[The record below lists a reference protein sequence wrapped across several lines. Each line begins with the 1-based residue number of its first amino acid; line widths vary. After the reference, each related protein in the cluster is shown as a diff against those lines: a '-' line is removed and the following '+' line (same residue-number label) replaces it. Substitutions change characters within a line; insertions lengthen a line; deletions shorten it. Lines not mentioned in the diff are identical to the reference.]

1 MGMKRIYGAF
11 KQFLTKHY
19 KLGFFVSIS
28 IALLSGVRTT
38 FPGLNI
44 AIVLAFAGGVVSF
57 SEIISYRVGKI
68 PFFMIDKTWDNYRL
82 KYSGEELE
90 EKYKEH
96 SLKWASI
103 GFMIAVISFA
113 IWLPWEII
121 QSICNA

>member
-1 MGMKRIYGAF
+1 MKRIYGAF

-19 KLGFFVSIS
+19 KLGFFISIS
-28 IALLSGVRTT
+28 ITLLSGVRTI
-38 FPGLNI
+38 FPEVNF

-68 PFFMIDKTWDNYRL
+68 PLFMIDKTWDHYRL

-103 GFMIAVISFA
+103 GFMVAVISFGV
-113 IWLPWEII
+113 WII
-121 QSICNA
+121 IESVVGLMVLFE

>member
-1 MGMKRIYGAF
+1 MKRIYGIF
-11 KQFLTKHY
+11 KKFLTKHY

-68 PFFMIDKTWDNYRL
+68 PFFMIDKTWDHYRL

-90 EKYKEH
+90 EKHKEH

-121 QSICNA
+121 QSILNT